1 MRASKEG
8 SMMDI
13 KEITE
18 KVDSLKSEVQSHTP
32 SYMMDPDCTYVIDN
46 QLNGYVRAVQAY
58 CATNNLI
65 AIAANIN
72 DLIPI
77 ERNAIEFFCFWDGV
91 KSDIIEHS
99 NSVSGQN
106 RLRIITSIAY
116 ELQATMTK
124 DGIDIYLSGFGVE
137 ISDSNYTVNSKRVY
151 VENTLKNVDG
161 IIIMN
166 IARDLNIFSP
176 DIIDTEISEKA
187 SVEFVNQQISKC
199 RAKMNSGDYD
209 GAITNARTLL
219 EEILLGIEE
228 KMAGCRQNYDGN
240 LPSLYKR
247 VSKQINMYP
256 DDSVSVQLK

>member
-1 MRASKEG
+1 
-8 SMMDI
+8 MMDI

-18 KVDSLKSEVQSHTP
+18 KVDSLKSEVQSHTH

-116 ELQATMTK
+116 E
-124 DGIDIYLSGFGVE
+124 
-137 ISDSNYTVNSKRVY
+137 
-151 VENTLKNVDG
+151 
-161 IIIMN
+161 
-166 IARDLNIFSP
+166 
-176 DIIDTEISEKA
+176 
-187 SVEFVNQQISKC
+187 
-199 RAKMNSGDYD
+199 
-209 GAITNARTLL
+209 
-219 EEILLGIEE
+219 
-228 KMAGCRQNYDGN
+228 
-240 LPSLYKR
+240 
-247 VSKQINMYP
+247 
-256 DDSVSVQLK
+256 